1 MDGQQEVK
9 VTLIVIEICMDD
21 YAPSPPHMRAHG
33 TWFFKKGLKKVFI
46 QLLNKIEN
54 MYYWA
59 PLYQMFK
66 AKRPARARAYS
77 ARS

>member
-33 TWFFKKGLKKVFI
+33 T
-46 QLLNKIEN
+46 
-54 MYYWA
+54 
-59 PLYQMFK
+59 
-66 AKRPARARAYS
+66 
-77 ARS
+77 